1 MVVGYGTQRKAD
13 LTGAV
18 GGLRASDV
26 DIASKPVTSPDQLLG
41 GRVAGIQIANRSGDP
56 GAPIDVRIRG
66 VGTAGVNSPLW
77 VIDGVPIVQTSN
89 ITVNTGSQ
97 TESNPLAGINPSDI
111 ESIDVLKD
119 ASAAAIYGAR
129 AANGV
134 IIVTTKRGKEG
145 TASVTYDGYLGT
157 GQVWNKLDVLNVAQY
172 IDFQS
177 KIDATGSNPGDR
189 DFSSFASK
197 PNVDWQ
203 DVVFGN
209 SSVQS
214 HNIGVSGGS
223 ATANYF
229 IGAGFMKQDGIEPAQ
244 HFKRYSIKANSDIKV
259 GKFLKF
265 GESLLVSSVD
275 RGVQSEEATF
285 TGFQAARNQP
295 FFGVYDATNPTG
307 YMLENS
313 ENRGPAGSSANLIMR
328 NDPLYN
334 YTTVLSRKI
343 TGNVYGE
350 LEIIKNL
357 KYRISGGIDYNVGDG
372 AYYGGPV
379 GYNGFPQPS
388 FLVQERPIELTTN
401 INNTLTYT
409 KVVGKHSFTILAGHE
424 ETNFRL

>member
-1 MVVGYGTQRKAD
+1 MKHSTIQKLLCLLFMISPFFALAQERTISGKVTDAETGDNLPGVNIIIKGTSVGTSTDSNGSYSLSVSGDNAVLVFSFIGYVTTEAPVGNQTIINQTIQSDIKALEEVVVVGYGTQRKAD

-41 GRVAGIQIANRSGDP
+41 GRVAGIQISNRSGDP

-89 ITVNTGSQ
+89 ITVNTGSY
-97 TESNPLAGINPSDI
+97 TESNPLAGINPTDI

-145 TASVTYDGYLGT
+145 TASVTYDGYVGA
-157 GQVWNKLDVLNVAQY
+157 GQVWNTLDVLNVSQY
-172 IDFQS
+172 IDIQS
-177 KIDATGSNPGDR
+177 KIGT
-189 DFSSFASK
+189 DFTAFSSK

-203 DVVFGN
+203 DVVFRN

-214 HNIGVSGGS
+214 HNIGVNGGS

-229 IGAGFMKQDGIEPAQ
+229 IGAGYMKQDGIEPAQ
-244 HFKRYSIKANSDIKV
+244 HFKRYSIKVNSDIKV
-259 GKFLKF
+259 GKYLRF
-265 GESLLVSSVD
+265 GESLLLSSVD
-275 RGVQSEEATF
+275 SGVQSEEAGF

-295 FFGVYDATNPTG
+295 FFQVYDPTNPTG
-307 YMLENS
+307 YY
-313 ENRGPAGSSANLIMR
+313 A
-328 NDPLYN
+328 
-334 YTTVLSRKI
+334 
-343 TGNVYGE
+343 
-350 LEIIKNL
+350 
-357 KYRISGGIDYNVGDG
+357 
-372 AYYGGPV
+372 
-379 GYNGFPQPS
+379 
-388 FLVQERPIELTTN
+388 
-401 INNTLTYT
+401 
-409 KVVGKHSFTILAGHE
+409 
-424 ETNFRL
+424 